1 MDFNKACAAD
11 ELDTCGTIGCTC
23 EALWLCSAQHC
34 PWSVLKI
41 FVTLHPHPKVFDDHV
56 TTLWPHSPSLIW
68 GILEWPPLVMNWSG
82 SSKRGGEHIFGS
94 GDISLKNTPTSHA
107 VRLCLCAHAVILWFA
122 FCHALAYAITAN
134 CACLHLLGPSSCS
147 ENSIAIWCTG
157 IHAYIRLYITSY

>member
-1 MDFNKACAAD
+1 MRSWW
-11 ELDTCGTIGCTC
+11 TRH
-23 EALWLCSAQHC
+23 LWHHWMYMRSSLTLLC
-34 PWSVLKI
+34 
-41 FVTLHPHPKVFDDHV
+41 
-56 TTLWPHSPSLIW
+56 TTLPVISAENFCDPASTPKSFRWPRDHTVT
-68 GILEWPPLVMNWSG
+68 PLTFINMGHIGMTTPWWWTEVAPQRG
-82 SSKRGGEHIFGS
+82 GGEHIFGS
-94 GDISLKNTPTSHA
+94 CDISLKNTPTSHA